1 MRRKTTGV
9 FLICYFAY
17 VSIYVARLNLSMAA
31 PALKELAVLTTAQIG
46 FLGSM
51 FSVVYACGRLLSG
64 IIGDRTAPWKMISF
78 GLILCGISNCLI
90 GLFPPYIA
98 FLLLWGVNAFAQSM
112 LWGPILRILSA
123 IYPEELAKKRASYMG
138 TAVAAGNM
146 AAILLNTELI
156 NRWGAQWAFLVPGC
170 VTLVLCAFVLLRTRT
185 ISPAQAES
193 IKTGYLDLLK
203 NKTLQSMLI
212 PAVIHGVMKDNI
224 SLWMTVYVMEKF
236 GINLEQSAY
245 FILLIPAL
253 GFVGRMIAPALF
265 RFSHGQER
273 PLLIGSYLTCAIC
286 SLLLILLPVS
296 AWAAVIYL
304 SLIYMAVSVI
314 NACMLAFFPIQF
326 SHEGHVAS
334 VSGIMDFATY
344 LGTGLSAMVYG
355 MMIENW
361 GFGSM
366 YISWMVLSILAIPL
380 LQNQKRGV
388 KHEPKSYPDMH

>member
-1 MRRKTTGV
+1 MKRKTAGV

-31 PALKELAVLTTAQIG
+31 PSLKELTVLTTAQIG
-46 FLGSM
+46 LLGSM

-64 IIGDRTAPWKMISF
+64 MIADKTVPWIMISL
-78 GLILCGISNCLI
+78 GLVFCGAGNLCI
-90 GLFPPYIA
+90 GLFPPFPA
-98 FLLLWGVNAFAQSM
+98 FLVLWGVNAFAQSM

-123 IYPEELAKKRASYMG
+123 IYPEDVAKKRASHMG
-138 TAVAAGNM
+138 TAVATGNM

-156 NRWGAQWAFLVPGC
+156 NRLGVQWAFLVPGC
-170 VTLVLCAFVLLRTRT
+170 ITLVLSALILLRTREIT
-185 ISPAQAES
+185 PTQAAS
-193 IKTGYLDLLK
+193 AKAGYLGLLK
-203 NKTLQSMLI
+203 NKTLRTMLI

-236 GINLEQSAY
+236 GIDLEQSAY

-253 GFVGRMIAPALF
+253 GFVGRMIAPTLF

-273 PLLIGSYLTCAIC
+273 PLLIGSYFACAIC

-296 AWAAVIYL
+296 AWASVIYL

-326 SHEGHVAS
+326 SKDGHVAS

-355 MMIENW
+355 VVIDHL
-361 GFGSM
+361 GFHAM
-366 YISWMVLSILAIPL
+366 FLSWVILSLLAVPML
-380 LQNQKRGV
+380 HTKKQGV
-388 KHEPKSYPDMH
+388 V